1 VQSAGIAL
9 DPEAPYLVVTAGDPR
24 LLSELAALRRQAGR
38 ADRLCNAVLD
48 AGVYQPWKVTI
59 RQPNLAWC
67 SR

>member
-1 VQSAGIAL
+1 MQAARIAL
-9 DPEAPYLVVTAGDPR
+9 DLEAPYLVVTAGDPL
-24 LLSELAALRRQAGR
+24 LLSELAALRRQVGP

-59 RQPNLAWC
+59 RPPNLAWC